1 MKILF
6 LHGLESTPGGS
17 KVRYL
22 QGLGHTILNPLLP
35 RDDFEASLQI
45 AQEEVDLERP
55 DVIVGSSRGGAIA
68 MALDPRGARLV
79 LLAPAWKHYEVPPSA
94 PRDTIV
100 LHCVTDEEV
109 LFRDSEEL
117 EELDL
122 IPCGESH
129 RMTDPGA
136 LEALGNAVA
145 GKQRRVESV
154 LRSFVRGAINE
165 AVATDR
171 KLDKYTTA
179 RGCEETK

>member
-6 LHGLESTPGGS
+6 LHGLKSTPGGS

-35 RDDFEASLQI
+35 HNDFEASMQI

-68 MALDPRGARLV
+68 MALDPGGARLV
-79 LLAPAWKHYEVPPSA
+79 LIAPAWKHYEVPPSA
-94 PRDTIV
+94 PRDTTV
-100 LHCVTDEEV
+100 LHCITDEEV

-165 AVATDR
+165 AVVTGR
-171 KLDKYTTA
+171 KLGRYTTT
-179 RGCEETK
+179 RGYEETR